1 MQPVPIG
8 VAGELYVGGAGLA
21 RGYIGDPSQT
31 QSKFVPN
38 PFLPLL
44 PLNDAQRAVYGDRI
58 YKTGDLV
65 RYLPNGEMEYI
76 GRTDF
81 QVKLRG
87 LRIELGEIETVIS
100 QCEGVRQVVVMVVDG
115 AQDNKILVAYVVP
128 EVDEAAV
135 RAHIG
140 TKLPAYMVPQVF
152 MMMKTFPM
160 NTSGKVERKLLPVP
174 EVQASARLEP
184 RNNKEHILLEVW
196 SKVLNIKPDQ
206 IGGEDMFFSLGGD
219 SITAVTLVYH
229 AKLRG
234 ILLTTQQILTHQTIR
249 AQAEVC
255 ELVTSTSAIE
265 GQIPWGTS
273 SMSPAQHWMF
283 AGPLVV
289 DEGPSSHTVRPFN
302 QYSLLQFRQPVDVAL
317 VSRAIAHLLIHHP
330 ALRAAFDRATW
341 TIATTEPNGDEQE
354 RLIQRG
360 KHGDQSALCEV
371 YTLETSEPLAQDF
384 ADKWDARLNPAK
396 GICMRGV
403 LVVSEFAPESYPKLL
418 LVAHQLCV
426 DRTSWDIILSDF
438 QTAFYQLQSNAKVNG
453 PLVPSFSSRSIPYLT
468 TVINIFTCV
477 IGGLDKDKP
486 IPFVD

>member
-1 MQPVPIG
+1 VSSSEIECFAKDPLVTIGKTLPNYLSYVLDKHMQPVPIG
-8 VAGELYVGGAGLA
+8 VAGELYIGGAGLA
-21 RGYIGDPSQT
+21 RGYIGDPAQT
-31 QSKFVPN
+31 LSKFVPN
-38 PFLPLL
+38 PFLSLL
-44 PLNDAQRAVYGDRI
+44 PLNELQRAIYGNRI

-115 AQDNKILVAYVVP
+115 AQDNKMLVAYIVP

-152 MMMKTFPM
+152 VMMSTFPM

-174 EVQASARLEP
+174 VAQTSTRLEP
-184 RNNKEHILLEVW
+184 RNNKERILLEVW
-196 SKVLNIKPDQ
+196 SKVLNIKPDE

-229 AKLRG
+229 AKMRG
-234 ILLTTQQILTHQTIR
+234 ILLTTQQVLTHQTIR
-249 AQAEVC
+249 TQAEIC
-255 ELVTSTSAIE
+255 ELVTPTSAIE

-273 SMSPAQHWMF
+273 SMAPTHHWMF
-283 AGPLVV
+283 AGPLAVT
-289 DEGPSSHTVRPFN
+289 DGRNLPSFN
-302 QYSLLQFRQPVDVAL
+302 QYALLQFQQQVDIAL
-317 VSRAIAHLLIHHP
+317 VSRAIAHLLINHP
-330 ALRAAFDRATW
+330 ALRATFDRGTW
-341 TIATTEPNGDEQE
+341 TMTMLEPNGDEQE
-354 RLIQRG
+354 RLTQRG
-360 KHGDQSALCEV
+360 KHSDQSPLCEV
-371 YTLETSEPLAQDF
+371 HVLKTSEPLDQDF
-384 ADKWDARLNPAK
+384 ADQWDARLNPAK

-426 DRTSWDIILSDF
+426 DNVSWDIILSDF
-438 QTAFYQLQSNAKVNG
+438 QTAFYQLQSNAKV
-453 PLVPSFSSRSIPYLT
+453 IPT
-468 TVINIFTCV
+468 F
-477 IGGLDKDKP
+477 
-486 IPFVD
+486 

>member
-8 VAGELYVGGAGLA
+8 VAGELYIGGAGLA

-38 PFLPLL
+38 PFLSLL
-44 PLNDAQRAVYGDRI
+44 KLKDTQRAVFGDRI

-65 RYLPNGEMEYI
+65 RFLPNGEMEYI

-115 AQDNKILVAYVVP
+115 AQDNKMLVAYIVP

-140 TKLPAYMVPQVF
+140 TKLPAYMMPQVF
-152 MMMKTFPM
+152 MMMNAFPM

-174 EVQASARLEP
+174 QVQASARLEP
-184 RNNKEHILLEVW
+184 RNNKERILLEVW
-196 SKVLNIKPDQ
+196 SKVLNIKPEQ
-206 IGGEDMFFSLGGD
+206 IGGDDMFFSLGGD
-219 SITAVTLVYH
+219 SITAVTLVYQ
-229 AKLRG
+229 AKMKG
-234 ILLTTQQILTHQTIR
+234 ILLTTQQVLTHQTIR
-249 AQAEVC
+249 TQADIC
-255 ELVTSTSAIE
+255 ELVTPTSAIE

-273 SMSPAQHWMF
+273 AMAPTHHWMF
-283 AGPLVV
+283 SGPLAMT
-289 DEGPSSHTVRPFN
+289 DGRSLHSFN
-302 QYSLLQFRQPVDVAL
+302 QYALLQFQQSVDVAL
-317 VSRAIAHLLIHHP
+317 VSRAIAYLIINHP
-330 ALRAAFDRATW
+330 ALRATFDRATW
-341 TIATTEPNGDEQE
+341 TMTMTEPNGDEQE
-354 RLIQRG
+354 KLTQRG
-360 KHGDQSALCEV
+360 KHSDQSALCEV
-371 YTLETSEPLAQDF
+371 HTLKAGEPLDQEF

-426 DRTSWDIILSDF
+426 DKASWDVILSDF
-438 QTAFYQLQSNAKVNG
+438 QTAFYQLQSNAKV
-453 PLVPSFSSRSIPYLT
+453 I
-468 TVINIFTCV
+468 
-477 IGGLDKDKP
+477 
-486 IPFVD
+486 